1 VDTVLGLLGL
11 IVFIVCV
18 IVFAATITWVV
29 VKVSPARSSTQRQS

>member
-11 IVFIVCV
+11 ILFTACV

-29 VKVSPARSSTQRQS
+29 VKVSPARRTES